1 MFIKTFKTSKTE
13 LVIIIIGLICF
24 VATLWY
30 IISSA
35 SSGGQEN
42 TSAAPSERTEEFL
55 TSARTADERLKFL
68 AQFGWV
74 VEPDPIDVR
83 EVVIPA
89 EFDDVYNS
97 YNEIQKTLGFNLEK
111 YKGRR
116 VKKWEDAVINYPEGV
131 RNVKA
136 TLLIRDGAVIGGD
149 ISAGGNRQFVHSLL
163 LSKALKDDTVVSSA
177 DYRKK

>member
-116 VKKWEDAVINYPEGV
+116 VKKWEYAVTNYPEGI

-136 TLLIRDGAVIGGD
+136 TLLIMDGTVIGGD
-149 ISAGGNRQFVHSLL
+149 ISAGGEKKFQHSLL
-163 LSKALKDDTVVSSA
+163 YSKVQPGKEVISPA
-177 DYRKK
+177 DQKES